1 MLSITIGPMYSG
13 KTSKLVSSFISN
25 KTDKKIII
33 DYDIDNN
40 TEHIITHDGYK
51 LPCIKLKTL
60 IDYNPIKEYIYIN
73 EAQFFPDLVPFVLR
87 ELSLGKII
95 DIYGLDGDYKQQQI
109 GYILELIPYCDS
121 VNKLNGTCNMCDRP
135 SIYTK
140 RITNETKQI
149 VFNET
154 SYKPVCRLCI

>member
-1 MLSITIGPMYSG
+1 MYSG
-13 KTSKLVSSFISN
+13 KTSKLVSSFSTN
-25 KTDKKIII
+25 MVDNKIIL
-33 DYDIDNN
+33 DYDIGNN
-40 TEHIITHDGYK
+40 TEHIITHDGTK
-51 LPCIKLKTL
+51 LHCVKCKTL
-60 IDYNPIKEYIYIN
+60 IDYNPTQLYIYIN
-73 EAQFFPDLVPFVLR
+73 EAQFFPDLVSFVLR

-95 DIYGLDGDYKQQQI
+95 DIYGLDGDYKQQKI
-109 GYILELIPYCDS
+109 GNILELIPYCDS
-121 VNKLNGTCNMCDRP
+121 VNKLKGICNICGRP